1 MFDISKEL
9 VLVQDV
15 VDVIFSTICKIA
27 TRKPLALL
35 EVPEAPAEGEEAD
48 FDDKVA
54 EIKEANANAEAEN
67 AKYAK
72 IQTKILINVR
82 QEEDYNEENEKALVK
97 LNNWRDTSANESAVL
112 SARADSQGLDGIDA
126 EAADQFDPDK
136 IPPKILVTKPQIS
149 DTGEVVAMYHP
160 EAAYQVRRVLMEAA
174 RKTFKELEK
183 AEIAQLL
190 LHSNQRS
197 TMLENKFEEK
207 FIR

>member
-35 EVPEAPAEGEEAD
+35 DVPEAPAEGEED
-48 FDDKVA
+48 GFEEKVA

-72 IQTKILINVR
+72 IQSKVLINVR
-82 QEEDYNEENEKALVK
+82 QEDDYNEENEKALVK
-97 LNNWRDTSANESAVL
+97 LNNWRDTSVNESGVL

-126 EAADQFDPDK
+126 EAVD
-136 IPPKILVTKPQIS
+136 
-149 DTGEVVAMYHP
+149 
-160 EAAYQVRRVLMEAA
+160 
-174 RKTFKELEK
+174 
-183 AEIAQLL
+183 
-190 LHSNQRS
+190 
-197 TMLENKFEEK
+197 
-207 FIR
+207 

>member
-1 MFDISKEL
+1 M
-9 VLVQDV
+9 
-15 VDVIFSTICKIA
+15 
-27 TRKPLALL
+27 

-126 EAADQFDPDK
+126 EAAQSRPQF
-136 IPPKILVTKPQIS
+136 V
-149 DTGEVVAMYHP
+149 G
-160 EAAYQVRRVLMEAA
+160 RRQSS
-174 RKTFKELEK
+174 R
-183 AEIAQLL
+183 
-190 LHSNQRS
+190 
-197 TMLENKFEEK
+197 
-207 FIR
+207 